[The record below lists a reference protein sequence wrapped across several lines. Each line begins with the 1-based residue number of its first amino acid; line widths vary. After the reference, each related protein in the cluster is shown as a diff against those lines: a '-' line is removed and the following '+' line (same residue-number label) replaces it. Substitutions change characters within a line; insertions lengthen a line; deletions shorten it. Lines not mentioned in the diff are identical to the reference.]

1 MKDEQCIICR
11 LLLSDDDQ
19 CKNFNTCSTCRETK
33 QFINSEN
40 IVRLLNEAAKQNT
53 QQSSVFDLILQELK
67 EIKVLLKSKSPDPT
81 VKIKLND

>member
-1 MKDEQCIICR
+1 MKDVQCIICR

-19 CKNFNTCSTCRETK
+19 CKNFNTCATCRETK

-53 QQSSVFDLILQELK
+53 QQSSVFDLILKELQ
-67 EIKVLLKSKSPDPT
+67 EIKELLKPIKTNIDT
-81 VKIKLND
+81 KIKLND